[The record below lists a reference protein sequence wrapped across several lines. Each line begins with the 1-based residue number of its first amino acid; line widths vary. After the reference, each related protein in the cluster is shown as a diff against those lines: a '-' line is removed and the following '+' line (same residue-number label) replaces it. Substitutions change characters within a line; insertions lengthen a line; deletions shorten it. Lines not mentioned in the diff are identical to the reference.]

1 LASGY
6 QDNIN
11 KMLENVYLN
20 NLVYVELYTY
30 QGGDFYRIK
39 RLNNRLYY
47 THNIYH
53 KIINLEK

>member
-47 THNIYH
+47 THNI
-53 KIINLEK
+53 